1 MPPRMQKILIIV
13 LCTASLLVSACS
25 IHKIDVQQGN
35 VITQE
40 MREQIKEGVS
50 KRQVSFI
57 LGTPLLA
64 DPFHRDRWDYVYSLQ
79 TGKNK
84 PEIQRMTLFFE
95 DDKLIRIEGW
105 PISTSTLKPPPG
117 VQGAAP

>member
-1 MPPRMQKILIIV
+1 MQKILIIV

-25 IHKIDVQQGN
+25 IHKVDVQQGN

-40 MREQIKEGVS
+40 MREQIKEGAS

-105 PISTSTLKPPPG
+105 PSAKPTPG
-117 VQGAAP
+117 TQGATP